1 MKVFFSSA
9 TAGQDRGDDGGWCGG
24 DGTGWWDMVVPGIM

>member
-24 DGTGWWDMVVPGIM
+24 DGVWGGGIW